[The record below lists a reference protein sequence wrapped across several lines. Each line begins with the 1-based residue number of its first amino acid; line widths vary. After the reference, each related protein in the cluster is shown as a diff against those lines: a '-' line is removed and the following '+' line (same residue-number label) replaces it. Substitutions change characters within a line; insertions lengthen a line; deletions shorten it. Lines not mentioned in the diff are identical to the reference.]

1 LPTAPPLILASTSR
15 YRRELLTRLGLPF
28 DTAAPGVEESHLS
41 GEPPGER
48 ARRLA
53 LAKARAVAASAPQA
67 AVIGSDQVALGSAAV
82 LDKPGDARRC
92 REQLRALSGSEARF
106 LTAVA
111 VVCTARDFVEEFTDV
126 TVVRFRRLTLE
137 EIDRY
142 VERDRPWDCAGG
154 FRSEAL
160 GVTLFERVDSSDPT
174 GLIGLPLIRLAAALR
189 ALGFALP

>member
-15 YRRELLTRLGLPF
+15 YRRELLMRLGLPF
-28 DTAAPGVEESHLS
+28 DTAVPGVEESHLP

-53 LAKARAVAASAPQA
+53 LAKARAVAAGAPQA
-67 AVIGSDQVALGSAAV
+67 AVIGSDQVALGGATV
-82 LDKPGDARRC
+82 LDKPGDAGRC
-92 REQLRALSGSEARF
+92 REQLRALSGVEARF

-111 VVCTARDFVEEFTDV
+111 VVCAARGFVEEFTDV
-126 TVVRFRRLTLE
+126 TVVKFRPLTLE

-154 FRSEAL
+154 FRSETL

-189 ALGFALP
+189 PLGFALP